1 MIEQANREETA
12 YILSNAA
19 LSANEGLQGTGVLT
33 QEKAEHMLT
42 AIMEKGAYHLVYKD
56 RDKVG
61 GWIMIG
67 HNTDYFTEKEIGFI
81 YDVYILPDYR
91 GRGLSKKLVEAGI
104 SELKE
109 KGYEE
114 VRLNVFDA
122 NFAKGIYE
130 KMGFEPLQTIMVY
143 K

>member
-1 MIEQANREETA
+1 
-12 YILSNAA
+12 
-19 LSANEGLQGTGVLT
+19 
-33 QEKAEHMLT
+33 MLT
-42 AIMEKGAYHLVYKD
+42 AIVEKGAYHLVYKD

-67 HNTDYFTEKEIGFI
+67 HNTDYFTEIEIGFI
-81 YDVYILPDYR
+81 YDVYILQDYR

-114 VRLNVFDA
+114 
-122 NFAKGIYE
+122 
-130 KMGFEPLQTIMVY
+130 
-143 K
+143 